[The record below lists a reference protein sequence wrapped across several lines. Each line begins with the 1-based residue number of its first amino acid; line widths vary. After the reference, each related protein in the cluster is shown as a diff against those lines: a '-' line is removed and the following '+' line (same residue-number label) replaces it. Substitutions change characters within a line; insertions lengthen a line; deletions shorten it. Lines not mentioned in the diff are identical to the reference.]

1 MNESGPLIDIQD
13 KEETDLKFKE
23 LYQKYK
29 YMLYD
34 AAEFEQTQKNLDEV
48 FDEACT
54 IYQIVYEKAAR
65 FKKAGKCGFVWNVA
79 GRALCRFYALETE
92 GDKVLVPLT
101 VARNLAKKRR
111 R

>member
-1 MNESGPLIDIQD
+1 MAHFVMQ
-13 KEETDLKFKE
+13 
-23 LYQKYK
+23 
-29 YMLYD
+29 MLYD